1 MGSNRNCAPWDSATG
16 KPYRAAY
23 CPPELKLNSPEV
35 LALSSL
41 VYSILSADSSLFRAG
56 YIAKAV
62 AQISERGGDEYLAG
76 LRRMKY
82 HEARKELIG
91 LTGIGPKVD
100 K

>member
-1 MGSNRNCAPWDSATG
+1 M
-16 KPYRAAY
+16 KP
-23 CPPELKLNSPEV
+23 PTV
-35 LALSSL
+35 LALSVL
-41 VYSILSADSSLFRAG
+41 RGILSALSSLFRAG